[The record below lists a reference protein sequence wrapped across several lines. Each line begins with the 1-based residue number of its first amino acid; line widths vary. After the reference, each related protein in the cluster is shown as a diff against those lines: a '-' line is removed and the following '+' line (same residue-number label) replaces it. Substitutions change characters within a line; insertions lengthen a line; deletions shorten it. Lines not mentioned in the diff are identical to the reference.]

1 MKVTLSNESDNPDI
15 IFNYFYFDNQ
25 SDEDRVMD
33 RIYQDY
39 LNLENEIAYPD
50 SRLCSD
56 DLESHPYRRIDAG
69 IGYGLATYL
78 LEQDSFM
85 DVDDSDWLFSLK
97 VEDGKPNL
105 ILHIEGAHGYDFC
118 CIEVDQTF
126 EHMENCREAL
136 EACDDDV
143 LERLAVFGGKAA
155 EEWSS
160 RQN

>member
-1 MKVTLSNESDNPDI
+1 MKVTLSNESENPDI
-15 IFNYFYFDNQ
+15 VFDYFYFDDHN
-25 SDEDRVMD
+25 DEDRVMD

-39 LNLENEIAYPD
+39 RKLEDEVDDPTF
-50 SRLCSD
+50 RLCSD
-56 DLESHPYRRIDAG
+56 VLESHPYMRIGVG
-69 IGYGLATYL
+69 IGYELATYL

-85 DVDDSDWLFSLK
+85 DSDDSDWLFSLK

-105 ILHIEGAHGYDFC
+105 ILHIDGGHAFDFC
-118 CIEVDQTF
+118 YLEVDQTF

-136 EACDDDV
+136 EACDGAT

>member
-1 MKVTLSNESDNPDI
+1 MKVTLSNESENPDI
-15 IFNYFYFDNQ
+15 VFDYFYFDNQ
-25 SDEDRVMD
+25 RDEDIVMD

-39 LNLENEIAYPD
+39 RKLEDEVDDPTA
-50 SRLCSD
+50 RLCSD
-56 DLESHPYRRIDAG
+56 VLDSHPYRRINVG

-85 DVDDSDWLFSLK
+85 DIDDSDWLFSLK

-105 ILHIEGAHGYDFC
+105 ILHIDGGHDFDFC
-118 CIEVDQTF
+118 YLEVDQTF
-126 EHMENCREAL
+126 THMENCRQAL

-160 RQN
+160 RQK